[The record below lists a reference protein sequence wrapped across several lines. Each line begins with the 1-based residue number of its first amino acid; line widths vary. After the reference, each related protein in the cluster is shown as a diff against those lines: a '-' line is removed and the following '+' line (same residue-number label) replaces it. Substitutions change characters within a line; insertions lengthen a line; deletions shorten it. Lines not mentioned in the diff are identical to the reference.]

1 MDFEDKRWLLWD
13 LFYNK
18 VVKANVTFSS
28 YIKSLDIGIEFIGFI
43 ASNDYYTYKIT
54 DEKKW
59 TLNRIKY
66 GI

>member
-1 MDFEDKRWLLWD
+1 

-18 VVKANVTFSS
+18 VVKTNVTFPSYLKFPS
-28 YIKSLDIGIEFIGFI
+28 YIKSLDIGIEFIGWI
-43 ASNDYYTYKIT
+43 GSRDYYTYKII

-59 TLNRIKY
+59 ILNKIKY

>member
-1 MDFEDKRWLLWD
+1 MEFEDKNWSILI

-18 VVKANVTFSS
+18 VVKTNVTFPS
-28 YIKSLDIGIEFIGFI
+28 YVKSLDIGIEFIGWLG
-43 ASNDYYTYKIT
+43 SRDYYTYKII

-59 TLNRIKY
+59 TLSKIKY